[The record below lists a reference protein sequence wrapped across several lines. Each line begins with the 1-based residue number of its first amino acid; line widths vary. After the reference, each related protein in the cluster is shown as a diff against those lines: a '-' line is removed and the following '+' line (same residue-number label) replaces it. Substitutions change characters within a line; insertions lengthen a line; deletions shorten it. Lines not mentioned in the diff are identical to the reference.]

1 MSTVQQA
8 IAVAHPI
15 VIREWSATASVGLE
29 SAADALAAA
38 PVPDAAPSAIV
49 PGAAVA
55 ALHTPAAA
63 IGAAAAAA
71 AAAVGRA
78 AAEVAAGAA
87 LDVRRGAGRSAAA
100 AAARGAITNAL
111 VAARVRVTIVIRVTT
126 VRRVTRVVADVVPA
140 TAARSP
146 PRRAGASRHH
156 LDGTRV
162 LHLGARALTIGD
174 AVRPARA
181 AVIEAAAEAAETW
194 AEHAAARES
203 AEAQPQVEA
212 TREIAEGSSVSPQHS
227 AERSRRPRPSSE
239 DIRTAARLWPLVGVW
254 HAHRAVLN
262 IDYCRV
268 VGAHHTAW
276 AQ

>member
-1 MSTVQQA
+1 M
-8 IAVAHPI
+8 
-15 VIREWSATASVGLE
+15 E
-29 SAADALAAA
+29 SAADALAAV
-38 PVPDAAPSAIV
+38 PVPDAALSAIV
-49 PGAAVA
+49 PGAAAA
-55 ALHTPAAA
+55 ALHAPAAA
-63 IGAAAAAA
+63 IAAAAA

-87 LDVRRGAGRSAAA
+87 LDVRRGAGRSAVA
-100 AAARGAITNAL
+100 AAARGVTTSAL
-111 VAARVRVTIVIRVTT
+111 VAARVLVTIVIRVT
-126 VRRVTRVVADVVPA
+126 RAVADVVPA

-212 TREIAEGSSVSPQHS
+212 MREIAEGSSVSPHHS
-227 AERSRRPRPSSE
+227 AERSRRPQGPLLLRSSSW
-239 DIRTAARLWPLVGVW
+239 ARKF
-254 HAHRAVLN
+254 
-262 IDYCRV
+262 
-268 VGAHHTAW
+268 
-276 AQ
+276 

>member
-1 MSTVQQA
+1 MQQA

-15 VIREWSATASVGLE
+15 VIREWSAAASVGLE

-111 VAARVRVTIVIRVTT
+111 VAARVRVTIVI
-126 VRRVTRVVADVVPA
+126 RVTRVVADVVPA

-239 DIRTAARLWPLVGVW
+239 DIRTAARLWPLVGT
-254 HAHRAVLN
+254 RTGAVLN
-262 IDYCRV
+262 IDYIVALSARTILL
-268 VGAHHTAW
+268 GHND
-276 AQ
+276 

>member
-63 IGAAAAAA
+63 IGAAAA

-239 DIRTAARLWPLVGVW
+239 DIRTAARLWPLVGT
-254 HAHRAVLN
+254 R
-262 IDYCRV
+262 
-268 VGAHHTAW
+268 TARF
-276 AQ
+276 